1 MKALERTDPQYWRER
16 HGLTASAAPQLVA
29 VPSGPSGPSG
39 SAGSEKAEELA
50 RVLQALADWFRR
62 FVYLPD
68 QSGYDLLA
76 LWVAHTWAI
85 AKLGTTPRLL
95 LDSPVQESGK
105 TTLLDHLERLCLQPL
120 KIGSAVSP
128 ALLARCL
135 ENGPRTLLLDEVDRT
150 LNPKDPGTAERVAI
164 LNTGYKRGGT
174 RPTLV
179 AQGSE
184 WVVNEFPTF
193 APVAIAGNTPELPD
207 DTRSRCIEVRLL
219 PAISEAIEDSDWE
232 EIEPAADLLREA
244 ILQAVEAIS
253 EEVQSYRPPLPKG
266 CISRN
271 REKWLPLKRIA
282 AQAGPEWEQRTDQ
295 LIEKDLEHQQQSK
308 EAGVQSKRPSVLLAE
323 HLSEYYLTSP
333 GFSPT
338 EEVKAWLVKSHPEAW
353 SEQSSYGRELT
364 VQRLGQMLS
373 KSYGITS
380 QRPDKLRGYTENQF
394 GQVWQALGIRPDH
407 WNGGS
412 QGDAEARVLRG
423 CRRALRRSPLWHG
436 GVDCPARG
444 APHRGGG
451 RGHVE
456 KR

>member
-29 VPSGPSGPSG
+29 VPSGPSG

-95 LDSPVQESGK
+95 LDSPVPESGK
-105 TTLLDHLERLCLQPL
+105 TTLLDHLERLCLHPL

-174 RPTLV
+174 RPALV

-184 WVVNEFPTF
+184 WVAKEFPTF

-232 EIEPAADLLREA
+232 EIEPDADLLREA
-244 ILQAVEAIS
+244 ILQAVDAIS
-253 EEVQSYRPPLPKG
+253 EEVQSYKPPLPKG

-271 REKWLPLKRIA
+271 REKWLPLKRLA
-282 AQAGPEWEQRTDQ
+282 AQAGPDWEKRTDQ
-295 LIEKDLEHQQQSK
+295 LIEADLEHQQQSK

-323 HLSEYYLTSP
+323 HLSEYTSLVQDSHP
-333 GFSPT
+333 VKKSESGWFLSTQKHGAKRAATAESSQCSDWVACCPSPT
-338 EEVKAWLVKSHPEAW
+338 GLPPKDRT
-353 SEQSSYGRELT
+353 Q
-364 VQRLGQMLS
+364 
-373 KSYGITS
+373 
-380 QRPDKLRGYTENQF
+380 
-394 GQVWQALGIRPDH
+394 
-407 WNGGS
+407 
-412 QGDAEARVLRG
+412 
-423 CRRALRRSPLWHG
+423 
-436 GVDCPARG
+436 
-444 APHRGGG
+444 
-451 RGHVE
+451 
-456 KR
+456 

>member
-95 LDSPVQESGK
+95 LDSPVPESGK
-105 TTLLDHLERLCLQPL
+105 TTLLDHLERLCLHPL
-120 KIGSAVSP
+120 KIGSSVSP

-150 LNPKDPGTAERVAI
+150 LNPKDPTTGERLAI

-174 RPTLV
+174 RPALV

-184 WVVNEFPTF
+184 WVAKEFPTF
-193 APVAIAGNTPELPD
+193 APVAIAGNTPHLPD

-219 PAISEAIEDSDWE
+219 PARLQPVQDSDWE
-232 EIEPAADLLREA
+232 EIEPDAELLREA
-244 ILQAVEAIS
+244 ILQAVEALAEAI
-253 EEVQSYRPPLPKG
+253 QSHRPPLPEG

-295 LIEKDLEHQQQSK
+295 LIAADLEQQRQNR
-308 EAGVQSKRPSVLLAE
+308 EAGVQNTRPAVLLVE
-323 HLSEYYLTSP
+323 HLSEYYLASP

-338 EEVKAWLVKSHPEAW
+338 RQVREWLVSNHPEAW
-353 SEQSSYGRELT
+353 GEESSYGRELT
-364 VQRLGQMLS
+364 DQRLGQMLS

-380 QRPDKLRGYTENQF
+380 QRPDTVRGYTENQF
-394 GQVWQALGIRPDH
+394 GQVWQALGIRLPE
-407 WNGGS
+407 
-412 QGDAEARVLRG
+412 Q
-423 CRRALRRSPLWHG
+423 
-436 GVDCPARG
+436 PARPEEPEEPAEDSTEWPPCPSCEYPL
-444 APHRGGG
+444 APAVQEFGYHPNCTPPSPKE
-451 RGHVE
+451 VTE
-456 KR
+456 